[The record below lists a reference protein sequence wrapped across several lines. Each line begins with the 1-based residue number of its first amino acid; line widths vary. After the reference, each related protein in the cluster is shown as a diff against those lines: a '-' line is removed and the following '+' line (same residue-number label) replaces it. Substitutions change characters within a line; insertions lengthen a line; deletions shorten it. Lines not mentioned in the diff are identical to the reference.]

1 MITKKICAALVT
13 TMLIS
18 SAAMAATDK
27 KDSEPSEVTAEVI
40 EYDMNTKKVTAA
52 GNVFIKHG
60 TPTTDNQGTPS
71 QLNAD
76 AVEYDMANGVMT
88 AAGNVLL
95 KHGLMKATGLHA
107 LYNVNTKEA
116 HLVGNVIVIREDMRI
131 TCNTLASNGKG
142 YMTAD
147 GNVIATQTL
156 APNAKYP
163 NGDTRTF
170 RSERIDYFPDD
181 RKHFLIPTG
190 GVAESVADGTFTAD
204 YMEGWID
211 DEHYIGTGNAHLVS
225 PARNMEAGG
234 DMVDY
239 SGKDAGKAV
248 LSGNAWAHQDN
259 NTIRGNH
266 LTVYLA
272 DDGKLK
278 AKDDNAVPKLE
289 VPKLEMPQ
297 MPTVDKA
304 FEKSAQV
311 DDKKTVLDEFAKVA
325 PAEELI
331 GGEAV
336 DKPFAEPKAEPAQIE
351 PETEDK
357 SAEDT
362 ITIDPASESDEAT
375 NNEP

>member
-1 MITKKICAALVT
+1 MVKKICAALVT
-13 TMLIS
+13 AMLIS
-18 SAAMAATDK
+18 SVAMAADK
-27 KDSEPSEVTAEVI
+27 DEEPSEITANAI
-40 EYDMNTKKVTAA
+40 EYDMNTQKVAA
-52 GNVFIKHG
+52 LGNVHVKRGIA
-60 TPTTDNQGTPS
+60 DSESNI
-71 QLNAD
+71 NAD
-76 AVEYDMANGVMT
+76 AMEYDMNSGIVA

-95 KHGLMKATGLHA
+95 RNGLTKATGLQA
-107 LYNVNTKEA
+107 FFNVNTKA
-116 HLVGNVIVIREDMRI
+116 AQLIGNVIVVREDMRI
-131 TCNTLASNGKG
+131 TCNMLASTGQG
-142 YMTAD
+142 HMTAD

-156 APNAKYP
+156 APNDKYP

-181 RKHFLIPTG
+181 RKHFLIPKG
-190 GVAESVADGTFTAD
+190 GIAESTSEGTFTAD
-204 YMEGWID
+204 YMEGWLD

-259 NTIRGNH
+259 NMIRGNH

-278 AKDDNAVPKLE
+278 ASDANAAPKLE
-289 VPKLEMPQ
+289 LPKLEMPQ
-297 MPTVDKA
+297 MPTVGKA
-304 FEKSAQV
+304 FETPAQI

-325 PAEELI
+325 PVEELI

-336 DKPFAEPKAEPAQIE
+336 DEPFAEPKAEPAQIE
-351 PETEDK
+351 PEVEDK

-362 ITIDPASESDEAT
+362 IIIDPTNESDEAT
-375 NNEP
+375 SDEP